1 MRPTHYIAAFALA
14 VGSAACVGSLDTMG
28 DDGTGDDGVDPPPTA
43 GRLQFDQ
50 TVAPMVAANCAS
62 CHVGAIDAIG
72 DLSLNYMGDEGPEGY
87 YAAITAEPS
96 VVGGFNPDIAN
107 LVLKGEHDNGNARA
121 WTQTEMDTIAEW
133 LITEAEDRGI
143 PLDDGG
149 GTGGQTTP
157 TTSREALAQ
166 WSACMSIDD
175 WNTSLVYQWADKGSE
190 RGQCMS
196 CHNQGAGGFFANDDS
211 DLMYEMNKYEIYIT
225 TFFTAAPVNIADPS
239 QGYQVLVNEQK
250 IRAKAN
256 ATGHP
261 GFNPDGG
268 NQMQYLR
275 NFYDLTKARV
285 EAGTCPPPG
294 FPVVP
299 PPPA

>member
-1 MRPTHYIAAFALA
+1 MRPTYYIAAFALA

-28 DDGTGDDGVDPPPTA
+28 DDGVGDDGGDPPPTA
-43 GRLQFDQ
+43 GRLQFDE

-62 CHVGAIDAIG
+62 CHQGPIDAVG
-72 DLSLNYMGDEGPEGY
+72 DTSLNYMGSEGPTGY

-96 VVGGFNPDIAN
+96 VTGGFNPDLAN
-107 LVLKGEHDNGNARA
+107 LILKGEHDNGNARA
-121 WTQTEMDTIAEW
+121 WTQTEMDTVAEW

-149 GTGGQTTP
+149 PVGGTTTP
-157 TTSREALAQ
+157 TTSREALAM

-196 CHNQGAGGFFANDDS
+196 CHNQGAGGYYANDDS
-211 DLMYEMNKYEIYIT
+211 NLMYEMNKYEIYIT
-225 TFFTAAPVNIADPS
+225 TFFTAAPVNVADPS
-239 QGYQVLVNEQK
+239 QGYTVLVNEQK
-250 IRAKAN
+250 LRAKAN

-261 GFNPDGG
+261 GYNPDGG

-275 NFYDLTKARV
+275 NFYDLTKARFD
-285 EAGTCPPPG
+285 AGTCPPAG
-294 FPVVP
+294 FPTTP

>member
-1 MRPTHYIAAFALA
+1 
-14 VGSAACVGSLDTMG
+14 
-28 DDGTGDDGVDPPPTA
+28 
-43 GRLQFDQ
+43 LQFDE
-50 TVAPMVAANCAS
+50 TVAPMVAAACAS
-62 CHVGAIDAIG
+62 CHVGAIDAVG
-72 DLSLNYMGDEGPEGY
+72 DTSLNYMGNEGPEGY

-96 VVGGFNPDIAN
+96 VTGGFNPDIAN
-107 LVLKGEHDNGNARA
+107 LILKGEHDNGNARA
-121 WTQTEMDTIAEW
+121 WTQAEMDTIAEW
-133 LITEAEDRGI
+133 LITEADDRGI

-149 GTGGQTTP
+149 GPTGNPTP

-175 WNTSLVYQWADKGSE
+175 WNTSLVFQWADKGSE

-211 DLMYEMNKYEIYIT
+211 DLMFEMNKYEIYIT
-225 TFFTAAPVNIADPS
+225 TFFTAAPVNVADPS

-250 IRAKAN
+250 LRAKAN

-261 GFNPDGG
+261 GYNPDGG

-285 EAGTCPPPG
+285 TAGTCPPPG
-294 FPVVP
+294 FPVTP

>member
-1 MRPTHYIAAFALA
+1 MRPTYYIAAFALA

-28 DDGTGDDGVDPPPTA
+28 DDGTGDDGIDPPPTA
-43 GRLQFDQ
+43 GRLQFDE

-72 DLSLNYMGDEGPEGY
+72 DTSLNYMGNEGPTGY

-107 LVLKGEHDNGNARA
+107 LVLKGEHDLGNARA
-121 WTQTEMDTIAEW
+121 WTDAEKNIIAEW
-133 LITEAEDRGI
+133 LITEADDRGI

-149 GTGGQTTP
+149 GGGQTTP

-239 QGYQVLVNEQK
+239 QGYHVLVNEQK

-268 NQMQYLR
+268 QQMNYLR

-285 EAGTCPPPG
+285 DAGTCPPPG